1 MIFNAPP
8 NLSHSMTLRPPPPTL
23 SCPRPPRTTPS
34 LVLCPHWAT
43 SPGEPLPWRASFL
56 RPLLLS
62 LLTWTSSPPSCPGQ
76 PPHGHHPSV
85 SSPGPPSFGHLLLW
99 ATSIGPP
106 PNEPSLDNP
115 SLGLHGLPM
124 DKPTL
129 LGQQGHLTP
138 RAQPPRGL
146 PPGPP
151 TCRFEEQVR
160 TSALRLLKLLNP
172 SFITV

>member
-1 MIFNAPP
+1 M
-8 NLSHSMTLRPPPPTL
+8 
-23 SCPRPPRTTPS
+23 TPS
-34 LVLCPHWAT
+34 PDPLLPWPSQDDPLLGPLSPLGHLPWRTSSMESIFPTAT
-43 SPGEPLPWRASFL
+43 SPVPAYLDLIPQA
-56 RPLLLS
+56 
-62 LLTWTSSPPSCPGQ
+62 TSCPGQ

-115 SLGLHGLPM
+115 SLGFHGLPM

-138 RAQPPRGL
+138 RARPPRGL